1 MLTVRVWARDQ
12 RDADPAARTR
22 FYDELAAR
30 LRALPRVERVA
41 GASTAPLVG
50 MSARSV
56 YVERPTGEDNVFVE
70 WGGVSPEYFAALRVP
85 VLAGR
90 AFTEADDGAS
100 PPVVIVSR
108 AMAERYWPG
117 ESPIG
122 RRLRRGPGKP
132 SPWATVVGI
141 SADVHDEGFAVAP
154 RPKIY
159 LPLAQEGINPIMLI
173 VKAAGEPGGLAAA
186 MREAAWAIDP
196 SLLSV
201 DVSSFHARLAR
212 SVNEPRSR
220 TLLLSLMAI
229 LAAVLAVVGV
239 YGVMA
244 FAVTE
249 RTLEIGIRM
258 ALGAEPQQV
267 LRTVLGRGL
276 ALAAAGLGRW
286 RRSWP
291 CSPCACSR
299 GFLFEVRPTDPWTM
313 GAVAAALAAAAL
325 AASAV
330 PAWRAARVDPAA
342 TLRS

>member
-1 MLTVRVWARDQ
+1 M
-12 RDADPAARTR
+12 
-22 FYDELAAR
+22 
-30 LRALPRVERVA
+30 
-41 GASTAPLVG
+41 APQ
-50 MSARSV
+50 
-56 YVERPTGEDNVFVE
+56 
-70 WGGVSPEYFAALRVP
+70 
-85 VLAGR
+85 
-90 AFTEADDGAS
+90 
-100 PPVVIVSR
+100 
-108 AMAERYWPG
+108 
-117 ESPIG
+117 
-122 RRLRRGPGKP
+122 
-132 SPWATVVGI
+132 
-141 SADVHDEGFAVAP
+141 
-154 RPKIY
+154 PKIY

-267 LRTVLGRGL
+267 LRTVLARGL
-276 ALAAAGLGRW
+276 ALAAAGLAGGAVAAMYVVRLLQ
-286 RRSWP
+286 
-291 CSPCACSR
+291 